1 MSAGAVPEEFD
12 DASLIR
18 ALVDDAPV
26 GIAFVDLSY
35 RFRRMNRALAA
46 ISGRTP
52 DAFLGRRVEDV
63 MPRVWPEL
71 RPVLDRVITSG
82 CAVTGVELEALAPSV
97 ASGEGHWLCDYFPV
111 RGASG
116 AVVGVGVVASDATER
131 KRAEREIVRLAE
143 HERAILEAMPD
154 LIFELSRDGTHLSFH
169 APHASDLY
177 ATPGQFIGRRINA
190 VLPAAVTRI
199 YQAAI
204 ERALT
209 TGEMQVFEYELD
221 FSSTDRRT
229 FDARMVRK
237 GADDV
242 LVVVRDVTARKAL
255 EEQFRHAQRMEAVG
269 RLAGG
274 VAHDF
279 NNLLTVISGYTDILL
294 QTASDD
300 DTREALAEVG
310 KAAHRGANL
319 TRQLLT
325 FSRQQVIDPRVT
337 NLNDIIA
344 DTERMLERLVGEDIE
359 HITQLDANVGL
370 VRVDPGQIEQ
380 VLVNLVV
387 NARDAMSSGGGGTLT
402 IETSNETVIDQRA
415 FDGTPIRPGDYV
427 VMSVADTGTG
437 MEPDVRARMFE
448 PFFST
453 KAPGTGT
460 GLGLAVVFGV
470 VKQSGGFIRVETTPR
485 RGSTVTLYFPR
496 VEDDAAQHGS
506 AAETSLLPMGSETL
520 LLVEDDP
527 AVRALAERILTGC
540 GYALT
545 QAANGREAL
554 DVINSGALFDL
565 LITDV
570 VMPQMGG
577 PELADAVQ
585 LLRPDLLVLFTSGYA
600 PDEVLRRGVLSA
612 EVAFLQKP
620 FTAVSLATK
629 VRATLDGVH

>member
-1 MSAGAVPEEFD
+1 V
-12 DASLIR
+12 
-18 ALVDDAPV
+18 
-26 GIAFVDLSY
+26 
-35 RFRRMNRALAA
+35 
-46 ISGRTP
+46 
-52 DAFLGRRVEDV
+52 V
-63 MPRVWPEL
+63 M
-71 RPVLDRVITSG
+71 
-82 CAVTGVELEALAPSV
+82 
-97 ASGEGHWLCDYFPV
+97 
-111 RGASG
+111 
-116 AVVGVGVVASDATER
+116 
-131 KRAEREIVRLAE
+131 
-143 HERAILEAMPD
+143 
-154 LIFELSRDGTHLSFH
+154 
-169 APHASDLY
+169 
-177 ATPGQFIGRRINA
+177 
-190 VLPAAVTRI
+190 
-199 YQAAI
+199 
-204 ERALT
+204 
-209 TGEMQVFEYELD
+209 
-221 FSSTDRRT
+221 
-229 FDARMVRK
+229 
-237 GADDV
+237 
-242 LVVVRDVTARKAL
+242 
-255 EEQFRHAQRMEAVG
+255 
-269 RLAGG
+269 
-274 VAHDF
+274 
-279 NNLLTVISGYTDILL
+279 
-294 QTASDD
+294 
-300 DTREALAEVG
+300 
-310 KAAHRGANL
+310 
-319 TRQLLT
+319 
-325 FSRQQVIDPRVT
+325 
-337 NLNDIIA
+337 
-344 DTERMLERLVGEDIE
+344 
-359 HITQLDANVGL
+359 
-370 VRVDPGQIEQ
+370 
-380 VLVNLVV
+380 NLVV